1 MDQPKS
7 FRDSAVLVERTSR
20 LNEPHVAPLNAWV
33 RDLSERLGPEA
44 IVPFF
49 DPGDGGVTARIL
61 WLLEAPGPK
70 ATTQRGGSGMISCN
84 NNDQTAENTWR
95 TREEAGV
102 SRSLVV
108 HWNVI
113 PAYLGSDTK
122 IRAAD
127 ASDIAAA
134 GPLLEELLGLL
145 PELQVVILGG
155 GAAQRTWDAHAPHGR
170 SLTVIKCPH
179 PSPTN
184 INTRPGNRE
193 KVVEA
198 WQAALSAVTD

>member
-7 FRDSAVLVERTSR
+7 FRDPAVLVERTSR

-44 IVPFF
+44 IVPFI

-61 WLLEAPGPK
+61 WLLKAPGPK

-108 HWNVI
+108 H
-113 PAYLGSDTK
+113 
-122 IRAAD
+122 
-127 ASDIAAA
+127 
-134 GPLLEELLGLL
+134 
-145 PELQVVILGG
+145 
-155 GAAQRTWDAHAPHGR
+155 
-170 SLTVIKCPH
+170 
-179 PSPTN
+179 
-184 INTRPGNRE
+184 
-193 KVVEA
+193 
-198 WQAALSAVTD
+198 